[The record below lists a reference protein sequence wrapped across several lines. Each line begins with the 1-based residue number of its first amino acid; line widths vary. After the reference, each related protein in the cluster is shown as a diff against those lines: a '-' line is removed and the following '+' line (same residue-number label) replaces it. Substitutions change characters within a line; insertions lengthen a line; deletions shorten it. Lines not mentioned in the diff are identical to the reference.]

1 MLKLELELQIYEVF
15 QVHNLYGESELLCIY
30 EEKKGRILSIHI
42 LHITNLLFPRGF

>member
-42 LHITNLLFPRGF
+42 LF